1 MYYDTDESDFARG
14 EWLHESGGMN
24 IAHICT
30 YADASRGSL
39 RGGGSIGRAQQD
51 GTGKKARGGP
61 LVGPG
66 GMPSLH
72 TTALRCWQAINI
84 NACMYVTDA

>member
-51 GTGKKARGGP
+51 GTGKEARGGP

-66 GMPSLH
+66 GMPSPPYHRAAML
-72 TTALRCWQAINI
+72 ASDKYQRV
-84 NACMYVTDA
+84 YVCD